1 MKKGT
6 KLGLGAFT
14 LLLGAVVLSGCTA
27 SFCDNKDMSHMLY
40 AYDYGVTEYSDTA
53 KEGFSLLTLDD
64 ADAQAKITTN
74 IYVKT
79 SFDNA
84 YGIKAVND
92 AAKATNNS
100 KSLVYA
106 TPSLSYWAEMDKLV
120 LTDAIKAMVRD
131 DSSFTVDSVKKITR
145 GFKYEDNTPK
155 GALDQFGYLKFY
167 DTVNDGKTLW
177 ANWDSYDQKIRNDHH
192 VSIDECPTSDYIS
205 LFKSTMNS
213 YVQNNRSCLTTQTGD
228 YGYYGPNQQPVEI
241 EGKSWGSAFSKTNF
255 LWLEGI
261 LVWPMGALTDVIAGG
276 LLNGGVGSGW
286 AQLIAILVITFI
298 VRAIML
304 LVTWKQ
310 SATTAKMNDLQPQIA
325 KIQAKYPNANT
336 NNYEKQRQASEMA
349 DLYKK
354 NKINPLSSLLTMFIQ
369 FPVFICVWA
378 ALQGSAVLSSGTFLN
393 LNFSQSISSVLFNA
407 SEWDIANGGGA
418 LTALMLFLL
427 MSIAQVFAML
437 IPQWIQ
443 KAKQKKVAK
452 LGNNPSKKSNDNKM
466 KWFTYIM
473 CGMII
478 FMGFSLASGMGIYWF
493 IGAIFSICQTLIM
506 NKVTASKAKKHK

>member
-6 KLGLGAFT
+6 KLGLGGLT

-27 SFCDNKDMSHMLY
+27 SFCNNSDLSHMLY
-40 AYDYGVTEYSDTA
+40 AFDYGVTSYSLTNEDGY
-53 KEGFSLLTLDD
+53 ELLTLDD
-64 ADAQAKITTN
+64 AQALSALGTVYYKAS
-74 IYVKT
+74 Y
-79 SFDNA
+79 DNA
-84 YGIKAVND
+84 YGIKAVD
-92 AAKATNNS
+92 EAAKATSNN
-100 KSLVYA
+100 KPLQFA
-106 TPSLSYWAEMDKLV
+106 TPSLNYWAEMDRLV
-120 LTDAIKAMVRD
+120 LENAIKVKLAAD
-131 DSSFTVDSVKKITR
+131 PTFTVTKVSDITR
-145 GFKYEDNTPK
+145 GFKYEEGTTK
-155 GALDQFGYLKFY
+155 GVLDEYGYLKFY
-167 DTVNDGKTLW
+167 DTADNGTTLW
-177 ANWDSYDQKIRNDHH
+177 ANWDNFDQQIRNGHN
-192 VSIDECPTSDYIS
+192 VSIDECPTTDYIT
-205 LFKSTMNS
+205 LFKSTLTS
-213 YVQNNRSCLTTQTGD
+213 YVQNNRSCLTTKTGD

-286 AQLIAILVITFI
+286 AQLVAILVITFI

-304 LVTWKQ
+304 AVTWKQ
-310 SATTAKMNDLQPQIA
+310 SATSAKMNELQPQIA

-349 DLYKK
+349 ELYKK

-378 ALQGSAVLSSGTFLN
+378 ALQGSAILSSGTFLN

-407 SEWDIANGGGA
+407 SSWDIANGGGA

-427 MSIAQVFAML
+427 MSIAQVIAML
-437 IPQWIQ
+437 LPQWIQ
-443 KAKQKKVAK
+443 KAKAKKVAK

-478 FMGFSLASGMGIYWF
+478 FMGFSLASGMGIYWL
-493 IGAIFSICQTLIM
+493 IGALFSIGQTLIM
-506 NKVTASKAKKHK
+506 NKVTAVRSKKHR